1 MQFMCTDTV
10 EGMIK
15 WSSETKLFFSKIVG
29 RTRHRIKQLNI
40 LNIPRNKKITDTL
53 VSKINLQSS
62 QVYQRI
68 NPLINK

>member
-1 MQFMCTDTV
+1 MCTDTV

-15 WSSETKLFFSKIVG
+15 WSSETKLFFSKVVE
-29 RTRHRIKQLNI
+29 RTGHRTKQLHI
-40 LNIPRNKKITDTL
+40 LNIPRNKKKITDTL
-53 VSKINLQSS
+53 VSKINLQSC

>member
-1 MQFMCTDTV
+1 MCTDTV

-15 WSSETKLFFSKIVG
+15 WSSETKLFFSKIIG
-29 RTRHRIKQLNI
+29 RTGHRIKQLHI